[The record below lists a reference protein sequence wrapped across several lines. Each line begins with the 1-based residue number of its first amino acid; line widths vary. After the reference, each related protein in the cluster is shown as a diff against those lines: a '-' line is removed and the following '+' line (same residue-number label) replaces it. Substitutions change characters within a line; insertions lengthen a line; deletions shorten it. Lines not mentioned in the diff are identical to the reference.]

1 MLCSI
6 RQCSVLQK
14 STDLM
19 SCVKKLQVSA
29 MCVDKA
35 AKFLVQKTLTHYEFR
50 KAMKVPCRRALNV
63 LCRRA
68 LIGPVE
74 GCWTCLMFHFCSHD
88 FVHSN
93 VIVPVQLHVQMQLG
107 IYLQKNCNQLY
118 SAHRMI
124 LATLLQCCQHDSG
137 SSFIII
143 LYLWCRNWNCSPVW
157 LVDS

>member
-1 MLCSI
+1 MKWPVERPWYEVPFRRTLAW
-6 RQCSVLQK
+6 
-14 STDLM
+14 
-19 SCVKKLQVSA
+19 SA
-29 MCVDKA
+29 MEKDNKVKWA
-35 AKFLVQKTLTHYEFR
+35 LKVPRRRAI
-50 KAMKVPCRRALNV
+50 KVPCGRALTV

-93 VIVPVQLHVQMQLG
+93 VIVPVQLHVQMQLD
-107 IYLQKNCNQLY
+107 ISLPKKCNQLY

-143 LYLWCRNWNCSPVW
+143 LYLRCRNWNCSPVW